1 MKKNLFLMLGLGAM
15 LLTSCD
21 QDIVNEIYL
30 PGGGG
35 SVAVTDSTKTS
46 YLSIN
51 TTIAPNSVQTRA
63 INDAWENG
71 DAIGVHASYASG
83 SNWFTNGKF
92 VRKDNTSQ
100 FVSEVPYYY
109 QDQLTCNVKAY
120 YPYNASVTSS
130 NPSIAFTCS
139 STATP
144 QKQKE
149 VDFMYATASTRW
161 ATTPNLVFQHQMTRV
176 IFNIIAGDGFTGTL
190 NGGKASSELIDGAFT
205 LWAVGNGSFNTQSGV
220 VTPGSSFT
228 TLHLT
233 GTGNSTA
240 GVAHCLTFEL
250 ILPPQSTNNTEFQ
263 LVTDT
268 DISITSVIAS
278 ECSHTKWDAG
288 YTYTYNVVCNKESF
302 NILSSSIKPWVNSSE
317 ETLTP
322 TE

>member
-15 LLTSCD
+15 MLTSCD

-30 PGGGG
+30 PGGG
-35 SVAVTDSTKTS
+35 SAVVNDSAKTS

-51 TTIAPNSVQTRA
+51 TSIAPSGVQTRA

-71 DAIGVHASYASG
+71 DAIGVHTNYASS

-109 QDQLTCNVKAY
+109 QDQETCTVKAY
-120 YPYNASVTSS
+120 YPYNASASS

-139 STATP
+139 TTAIP

-149 VDFMYATASTRW
+149 VDFMYATTNTRW
-161 ATTPNLVFQHQMTRV
+161 ATTPNLVFQHKMTRV
-176 IFNIIAGDGFTGTL
+176 IFNIIAGDGFTGTQ
-190 NGGKASSELIDGAFT
+190 NGGKVSSELLEGEFCLRAIGD
-205 LWAVGNGSFNTQSGV
+205 GSFNTQSGV
-220 VTPGSSFT
+220 VTPGTSLSDFY
-228 TLHLT
+228 LT

-240 GVAHCLTFEL
+240 GVAHCITFEL
-250 ILPPQSTNNTEFQ
+250 ILPPQSTNNIELQ
-263 LVTDT
+263 LETNT
-268 DISITSVIAS
+268 GISITSVIAN

-317 ETLTP
+317 ETLIP